1 MATPNSTVYPSLAIA
16 AIKTFPLDL
25 ATSRL
30 RDFTAAKTRTSLPGS
45 AKMKWTAVKPRSPR
59 NAQGS
64 GFL

>member
-1 MATPNSTVYPSLAIA
+1 
-16 AIKTFPLDL
+16 L